1 VLAVRGSPSP
11 GRSGSKPDPSGPNSV
26 PGLRR
31 VQRGVS
37 TPLGGCTDRDGTRLN
52 RVIDVPL

>member
-1 VLAVRGSPSP
+1 
-11 GRSGSKPDPSGPNSV
+11 V